1 MGYYGMGDYYR
12 GQARG
17 DYYRMR
23 GDPGIFGLLAG
34 TVLKYGARLLT
45 KVVKPAVAMGTG
57 GIIAGG
63 IPKITQAL
71 QGPVTVNPGA
81 ILPGGKP
88 FIEFGGGGSGKR
100 RRMNPANAK
109 ALRRAIRREQAFIKL
124 ARRSL
129 KGTGI
134 TIGRTASFA
143 RKKKGR

>member
-12 GQARG
+12 GARG
-17 DYYRMR
+17 DYYSGR

-34 TVLKYGARLLT
+34 TVLKAGARLVSKL
-45 KVVKPAVAMGTG
+45 VKPAAVG
-57 GIIAGG
+57 GLVAGG
-63 IPKITQAL
+63 IKMAPKIPSAL
-71 QGPVTVNPGA
+71 QGPIVVHPGA
-81 ILPGGKP
+81 ALPGGKP
-88 FIEFGGGGSGKR
+88 FLEFPGQHGKR

-134 TIGRTASFA
+134 TIHRTATFA
-143 RKKKGR
+143 RSKRKR

>member
-12 GQARG
+12 GARG
-17 DYYRMR
+17 DYYRGR

-34 TVLKYGARLLT
+34 TVLKAGAKLVT
-45 KVVKPAVAMGTG
+45 KLIKPGAAAATG
-57 GIIAGG
+57 GIVATSV
-63 IPKITQAL
+63 PKITSAL

-88 FIEFGGGGSGKR
+88 FLEFPGRGGKR

-134 TIGRTASFA
+134 TVGRTASFA
-143 RKKKGR
+143 RKRKGR